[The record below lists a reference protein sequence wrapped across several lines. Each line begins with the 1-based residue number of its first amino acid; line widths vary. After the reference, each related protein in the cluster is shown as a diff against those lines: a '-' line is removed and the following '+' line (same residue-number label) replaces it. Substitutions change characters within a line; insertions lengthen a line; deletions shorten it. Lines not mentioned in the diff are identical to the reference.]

1 MRVREIKNL
10 LDNYNKQIGVSVS
23 HVPHSNRKTVL
34 NLQKS
39 LDAINELSKLGFL
52 DDDIE
57 RFKDIGSI
65 YYSRVPEDKI
75 EVDNHIDNQIT
86 NHIKIVKEKLRGF
99 GILIDQSVSDQNEN
113 VISVKLPQY
122 NSLEELEKFIKK
134 LNNAF
139 QNGITLEEINGH
151 YKLQGFDT
159 GSMWIDILVNSSAA
173 VIFVGQ
179 LIDAAINI
187 SKRSQELLITKANI
201 EKLALQNE
209 QLKLQVETSKAL
221 LDGIEKGIDTI
232 TDAEIKNVTEGAN
245 YSTESI
251 GHIKQSVKI
260 FAELLHEGTQFHP
273 SLDAPSETV
282 EAFPE
287 PQKNLEEPQQLLET
301 LADNL
306 PEQE

>member
-1 MRVREIKNL
+1 MKTGYFL
-10 LDNYNKQIGVSVS
+10 L
-23 HVPHSNRKTVL
+23 
-34 NLQKS
+34 
-39 LDAINELSKLGFL
+39 
-52 DDDIE
+52 
-57 RFKDIGSI
+57 
-65 YYSRVPEDKI
+65 EDGNKI
-75 EVDNHIDNQIT
+75 EFELYPEAAPGTVANF
-86 NHIKIVKEKLRGF
+86 EKL
-99 GILIDQSVSDQNEN
+99 
-113 VISVKLPQY
+113 
-122 NSLEELEKFIKK
+122 
-134 LNNAF
+134 
-139 QNGITLEEINGH
+139 
-151 YKLQGFDT
+151 
-159 GSMWIDILVNSSAA
+159 
-173 VIFVGQ
+173 
-179 LIDAAINI
+179 
-187 SKRSQELLITKANI
+187 
-201 EKLALQNE
+201 
-209 QLKLQVETSKAL
+209 AL

>member
-1 MRVREIKNL
+1 M
-10 LDNYNKQIGVSVS
+10 
-23 HVPHSNRKTVL
+23 
-34 NLQKS
+34 
-39 LDAINELSKLGFL
+39 
-52 DDDIE
+52 
-57 RFKDIGSI
+57 
-65 YYSRVPEDKI
+65 
-75 EVDNHIDNQIT
+75 
-86 NHIKIVKEKLRGF
+86 
-99 GILIDQSVSDQNEN
+99 
-113 VISVKLPQY
+113 
-122 NSLEELEKFIKK
+122 
-134 LNNAF
+134 
-139 QNGITLEEINGH
+139 
-151 YKLQGFDT
+151 
-159 GSMWIDILVNSSAA
+159 
-173 VIFVGQ
+173 
-179 LIDAAINI
+179 
-187 SKRSQELLITKANI
+187 
-201 EKLALQNE
+201 
-209 QLKLQVETSKAL
+209 